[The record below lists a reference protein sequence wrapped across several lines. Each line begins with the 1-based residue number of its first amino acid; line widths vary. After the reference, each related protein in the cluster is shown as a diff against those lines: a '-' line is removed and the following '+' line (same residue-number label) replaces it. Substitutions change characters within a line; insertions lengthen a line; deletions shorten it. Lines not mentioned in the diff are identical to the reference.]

1 MATVTIRWV
10 EGTLMV
16 GTDSNGHSI
25 VIGRNP
31 DDPKTNIGVKASD
44 LLLLSAAACSAYD
57 VAEILAKQR
66 EPLQDLKLVCSGEQL
81 SEPPYRFTKI
91 HLHYRVVGDVAQDKV
106 ERAIRLS
113 EEKYC
118 SVLNTLRAG
127 VELSSDYEIIK

>member
-25 VIGRNP
+25 VIGKNP
-31 DDPKTNIGVKASD
+31 DDPKTNIGVKASE
-44 LLLLSAAACSAYD
+44 LLLISAAACSAYD
-57 VAEILAKQR
+57 VAEIMAKQR
-66 EPLQDLKLVCSGEQL
+66 EPMQDLKVECNGEQM

-91 HLHYRVVGDVAQDKV
+91 HLHYRVVGDVAEERLV
-106 ERAIRLS
+106 RAICLS

>member
-1 MATVTIRWV
+1 MGTVTIRWV

-16 GTDSNGHSI
+16 GTDSTGHSI
-25 VIGRNP
+25 VIGKSP
-31 DDPKTNIGVKASD
+31 EDPKTNLGVKASD
-44 LLLLSAAACSAYD
+44 LLLLSAAACSTYD

-66 EPLQDLKLVCSGEQL
+66 EPLQDLKVTCSGEQL

-91 HLHYRVVGDVAQDKV
+91 HIHYQVTGDVDQEKL

-118 SVLNTLRAG
+118 SVLNTLRAN
-127 VELSSDYEIIK
+127 VELSSDYKILK

>member
-16 GTDSNGHSI
+16 GTDSSGHSI

-31 DDPKTNIGVKASD
+31 DDPKTNIGMKASE
-44 LLLLSAAACSAYD
+44 LLLISAAACSAYD

-66 EPLQDLKLVCSGEQL
+66 EPMQDLKVECSGEQM

-106 ERAIRLS
+106 ERAICLS

>member
-127 VELSSDYEIIK
+127 VELSSDYEIIN

>member
-127 VELSSDYEIIK
+127 VELSSDYEIIQ

>member
-16 GTDSNGHSI
+16 GTDSSGHSI

-31 DDPKTNIGVKASD
+31 DDPKTNIGMKASE
-44 LLLLSAAACSAYD
+44 LLLISAAACSAYD

-66 EPLQDLKLVCSGEQL
+66 EPMQDLKVECSGEQM

-91 HLHYRVVGDVAQDKV
+91 HLHYRVVGDVAEERLV
-106 ERAIRLS
+106 RAICLS

>member
-66 EPLQDLKLVCSGEQL
+66 EPLQDLKLVCSGEQI

-118 SVLNTLRAG
+118 SVLNTLRAA

>member
-31 DDPKTNIGVKASD
+31 DDPKTSIGVKASD

-118 SVLNTLRAG
+118 SVLNTLRLG
-127 VELSSDYEIIK
+127 VELSSDYEIIN

>member
-118 SVLNTLRAG
+118 SVLNTLRLG
-127 VELSSDYEIIK
+127 VELSSDYEIIQ

>member
-25 VIGRNP
+25 VIGKNP

-66 EPLQDLKLVCSGEQL
+66 EPLQDLKVVCSGEQL

-91 HLHYRVVGDVAQDKV
+91 HLHYRVVGDVAQEKV
-106 ERAIRLS
+106 ERAICLS

>member
-31 DDPKTNIGVKASD
+31 DDPKINIGVKASD

>member
-25 VIGRNP
+25 VIGKNP

-44 LLLLSAAACSAYD
+44 LLLLSAAACSTYD

-66 EPLQDLKLVCSGEQL
+66 EPLQDLKVVCSGEQL
-81 SEPPYRFTKI
+81 SEPPYRFTNI
-91 HLHYRVVGDVAQDKV
+91 HLHYRVVGNVAQDKV

>member
-66 EPLQDLKLVCSGEQL
+66 EPLQDLKVECNGEQL

-127 VELSSDYEIIK
+127 VELSSDYEIIH

>member
-1 MATVTIRWV
+1 MGTVKIRWV

-44 LLLLSAAACSAYD
+44 LLLISAAACSAYD
-57 VAEILAKQR
+57 VAEILNKQR
-66 EPLQDLKLVCSGEQL
+66 EPLLDLKVVCDGEQM

-91 HLHYRVVGDVAQDKV
+91 HLHYLIRGDVDQDKL

-118 SVLNTLRAG
+118 SVLNTLRGG
-127 VELSSDYEIIK
+127 VELSSDYEILK

>member
-66 EPLQDLKLVCSGEQL
+66 EPLQDLKVECNGEQL

-127 VELSSDYEIIK
+127 VELSSDYEIIN

>member
-31 DDPKTNIGVKASD
+31 DDPKINIGVKASD

-127 VELSSDYEIIK
+127 VELSSDYEIIQ